1 MSRTISVSGLVL
13 CVVLTSGVS
22 FAEVFTTSLP
32 DGGKVELA
40 LPEGWKATAGT
51 EGVGRTIKLEQS
63 QGTDASVLVT
73 VFPEIPPD
81 SPVKDLPALRAVVSR
96 QGTAL
101 LPTAVQTSLELVEV
115 KAADGGGFLFHV
127 TDRNPEKGPGDF
139 REARSGAML
148 IGGRLLTVTILSHTP
163 DSEFVAQAL
172 KTLET
177 IRVVK

>member
-1 MSRTISVSGLVL
+1 MSRTVSLVALVL
-13 CVVLTSGVS
+13 CTAMTPGLL
-22 FAEVFTTSLP
+22 FAEVFATSLP
-32 DGGKVELA
+32 DGGRVELT
-40 LPEGWKATAGT
+40 LPEGWKATADTGS
-51 EGVGRTIKLEQS
+51 VGRTIKLSQS
-63 QGTDASVLVT
+63 HGTDAEVLIT
-73 VFPEIPPD
+73 VFPENPN
-81 SPVKDLPALRAVVSR
+81 SPIKDLPALRAMVSQ

-115 KAADGGGFLFHV
+115 KAAGGGGFLFHL

-148 IGGRLLTVTILSHTP
+148 IGSRLLTVTILSHTP

-177 IRVVK
+177 TRVIK

>member
-1 MSRTISVSGLVL
+1 MRRTICLSGLVL
-13 CVVLTSGVS
+13 CAAMTPGLLL
-22 FAEVFTTSLP
+22 AEVFATSLP
-32 DGGKVELA
+32 DGARVELT

-51 EGVGRTIKLEQS
+51 EGPGRTIKLAQS
-63 QGTDASVLVT
+63 QGTDASVLIT
-73 VFPEIPPD
+73 VFPEIPPN
-81 SPVKDLPALRAVVSR
+81 SPIKDLPALRAVVSR
-96 QGTAL
+96 QGMAL

-148 IGGRLLTVTILSHTP
+148 LGGRLLTVTILSHTA
-163 DSEFVAQAL
+163 DDEFVAQAL

-177 IRVVK
+177 TRVIK